1 MLGSVA
7 SLLFCWRHW
16 LEFLE
21 FDSRLF
27 DMDCLDG
34 TESNHRSCEDI
45 EKSLVQL
52 KNLCQQTLFDW
63 SQCWGS
69 SD

>member
-21 FDSRLF
+21 FGSRLF
-27 DMDCLDG
+27 DVDRLDG
-34 TESNHRSCEDI
+34 TKLNHCSFEDI

-52 KNLCQQTLFDW
+52 KNLFQRTLFY
-63 SQCWGS
+63 
-69 SD
+69 

>member
-21 FDSRLF
+21 FSSRLF
-27 DMDCLDG
+27 DVDCLDG
-34 TESNHRSCEDI
+34 TESNHCFFEDI
-45 EKSLVQL
+45 EKLLV
-52 KNLCQQTLFDW
+52 
-63 SQCWGS
+63 
-69 SD
+69 